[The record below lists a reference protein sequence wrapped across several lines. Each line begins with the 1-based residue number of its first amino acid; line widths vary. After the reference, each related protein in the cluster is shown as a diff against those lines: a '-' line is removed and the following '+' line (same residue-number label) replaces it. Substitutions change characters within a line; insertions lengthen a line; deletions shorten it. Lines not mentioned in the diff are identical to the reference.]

1 MSLSLQP
8 PRGTQDRFPEE
19 YVVRKHI
26 FDTRRKVCVSFGY
39 DEYLWPLVE
48 PADIWRA
55 KSGEDVGGPEL
66 TLITDREGK
75 ISDLALRPEMTPTV
89 TRMVAS
95 RYRQLPK
102 PVRRFSIANFYRNE
116 RPQRGRNRE
125 FRQLNVDM
133 FGETSLQAEIEIL
146 QLALELMFAFDAP
159 KDSFVLKINHRHL
172 IDTFLLEVVGV
183 EKQSKNELVR
193 LMDKR
198 EKIGQD
204 GFIQGANELNCSMA
218 QTEQLLSF
226 LQTTTLDQ
234 LFAAFPVLKGQK
246 SLQEIQQVNEILT
259 HLGYADRIS
268 FSPALMRGFDYYDGI
283 VFEVFDKHPDNNRAM
298 FGGGRYNGLADIF
311 GVKEQIPAVGFAPGD
326 EPMKLFLESR
336 WLLEQIGSERNDN
349 VFVQRIGGE
358 QEQLAAYQVAKTL
371 RATWAA
377 VEVGVTEKS
386 PKKAL
391 EYADK
396 KGYTSA
402 VILWTDELTSGS
414 YKIKNLTTGEQ
425 QENLL

>member
-1 MSLSLQP
+1 M
-8 PRGTQDRFPEE
+8 
-19 YVVRKHI
+19 
-26 FDTRRKVCVSFGY
+26 
-39 DEYLWPLVE
+39 
-48 PADIWRA
+48 
-55 KSGEDVGGPEL
+55 
-66 TLITDREGK
+66 
-75 ISDLALRPEMTPTV
+75 

-336 WLLEQIGSERNDN
+336 
-349 VFVQRIGGE
+349 
-358 QEQLAAYQVAKTL
+358 
-371 RATWAA
+371 
-377 VEVGVTEKS
+377 
-386 PKKAL
+386 
-391 EYADK
+391 
-396 KGYTSA
+396 
-402 VILWTDELTSGS
+402 
-414 YKIKNLTTGEQ
+414 
-425 QENLL
+425 